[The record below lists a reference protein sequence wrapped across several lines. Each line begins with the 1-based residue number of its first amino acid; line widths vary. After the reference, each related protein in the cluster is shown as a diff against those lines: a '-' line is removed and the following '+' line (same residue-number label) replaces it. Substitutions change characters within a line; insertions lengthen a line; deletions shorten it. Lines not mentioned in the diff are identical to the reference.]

1 MQLLLKI
8 AALVIAAISAPVFAD
23 QLVRESDPEYKSVQ
37 EQMCAETACQRNLR
51 VTLRQKDGE
60 LFDKTFD
67 VFSPIVQ
74 EIGITVVAGQTVY
87 VEADI
92 EKNRLVNL
100 RAVDTIVAPEKTL
113 TAKFEQS
120 TDGGM
125 MLRVTSPFEETIKFD
140 MGIMPLDK
148 DDLYKTSSCP
158 INKGIFEMWPEP
170 IFLVVL
176 GNGRVIDSKDM
187 VCQ

>member
-1 MQLLLKI
+1 M
-8 AALVIAAISAPVFAD
+8 AAASAPLFAD
-23 QLVRESDPEYKSVQ
+23 QLVSESDPAYKSVQ
-37 EQMCAETACQRNLR
+37 ERMCAETACQRNLR
-51 VTLRQKDGE
+51 VTLRKKDGE

-74 EIGITVVAGQTVY
+74 DIGITVVAGQTVY

-92 EKNRLVNL
+92 EKHRLVNL
-100 RAVDTIVAPEKTL
+100 KAVDKIVAPEKTL
-113 TAKFEQS
+113 TARFQQS
-120 TDGGM
+120 DGGGM
-125 MLRVTSPFEETIKFD
+125 MLRVASPFDETIKFD

-158 INKGIFEMWPEP
+158 INQGIYEMWPEP
-170 IFLVVL
+170 VFLVVL
-176 GNGRVIDSKDM
+176 GNGRVIDSKEV